1 MAQNLAPRLRDRIT
15 ALVPG
20 AGWRR
25 ALLLRRLAAGVL
37 AVLALV
43 LAVAPTES
51 RGVPVVVA
59 ARDLVAG
66 STVAEADLAVR
77 RWPDDLVPAGALR
90 DPAAARDRVL
100 VGAARAGEPLTD
112 ARLAGAGP
120 LSSAGPN
127 TAAVPVRLAD
137 PGVAGLLTPGS
148 RVDVVAV
155 ADADGAPVVLAPN
168 AVVLAVLPAAGGPV
182 GPAPGRLILIGTARE
197 LATRVAAASV
207 ADQLAV
213 TLR

>member
-1 MAQNLAPRLRDRIT
+1 VAQNLAPRLRDRIT

-51 RGVPVVVA
+51 RGVPGVVA

-66 STVAEADLAVR
+66 STVTEADLDVR